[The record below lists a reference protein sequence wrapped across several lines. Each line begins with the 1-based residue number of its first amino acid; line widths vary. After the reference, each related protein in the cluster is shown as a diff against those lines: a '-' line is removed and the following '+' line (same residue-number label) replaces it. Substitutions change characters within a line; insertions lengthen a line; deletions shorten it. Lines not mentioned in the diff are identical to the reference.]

1 MELLGLILS
10 GQPALSNPRLGC
22 MTIPTSRVIE
32 LSCHNYTHPL
42 NQFCH
47 HQMLV
52 SPLAGHQLSTE
63 WAITETVM

>member
-1 MELLGLILS
+1 MELLGLILLD
-10 GQPALSNPRLGC
+10 QPALSTHRLGGV
-22 MTIPTSRVIE
+22 TIPPSCVIE
-32 LSCHNYTHPL
+32 PSCHNYTHPL

-52 SPLAGHQLSTE
+52 SPLAWHHLSTE